1 MKQSSVK
8 TRYWHSLDDKRVQC
22 DLCPRYCHLKD
33 GQRGLCF
40 VRRAENHEVILDT
53 WGRSSGFCVDPIE
66 KKPLNHFYPGTPVL
80 SFGTAGCNLACKYCQ
95 NWDIS
100 KSREMDRLMD
110 QASPEQIADAA
121 KQHGCESV
129 AFTYNDPV
137 IFAEYATDC
146 AKAAHE
152 RQIWLKGMGIVPA
165 DYIAAECCR
174 APLFPVLSRDVAEI
188 GLVCKHCSEAC
199 VQPEDLPVEMKSSLV
214 QWAKQ
219 YEKVHAVAHWE
230 EDGKR
235 LPHDY
240 EKQLEAAAIKAEKYL
255 RENGDKLAQELLDYY
270 PAVAWE
276 DQDECLSVRPED
288 LCSY

>member
-1 MKQSSVK
+1 M
-8 TRYWHSLDDKRVQC
+8 TRDDPRIDHLWKEYTEVFMAMDDLTLARWMAQTLGQFAKRAWR
-22 DLCPRYCHLKD
+22 LSH
-33 GQRGLCF
+33 
-40 VRRAENHEVILDT
+40 
-53 WGRSSGFCVDPIE
+53 
-66 KKPLNHFYPGTPVL
+66 PLVL
-80 SFGTAGCNLACKYCQ
+80 TYELA
-95 NWDIS
+95 
-100 KSREMDRLMD
+100 
-110 QASPEQIADAA
+110 
-121 KQHGCESV
+121 
-129 AFTYNDPV
+129 
-137 IFAEYATDC
+137 

-199 VQPEDLPVEMKSSLV
+199 VQPEDLPVEMKSSLL
-214 QWAKQ
+214 QWAKL

-240 EKQLEAAAIKAEKYL
+240 EKHLEAAAIKAEKYL